1 VDMMTRHHQGA
12 IEMATTELRAG
23 SLGEVKQLA
32 QQIITAQ
39 QREIQQMA
47 AWKQAWSAPASG

>member
-1 VDMMTRHHQGA
+1 
-12 IEMATTELRAG
+12 MATTELETG

-32 QQIITAQ
+32 RQIITAQ

-47 AWKQAWSAPASG
+47 AWKRAWSTASSG